1 MKLKNRFNVIIIQEN
16 VPNIS
21 TIDNFQKKYLNHF
34 YGINICIFSLYTLYA
49 FNLKKNTF

>member
-21 TIDNFQKKYLNHF
+21 TIDNFQKK
-34 YGINICIFSLYTLYA
+34 IFKSFLWDKHMY
-49 FNLKKNTF
+49 F